1 MCQVCISLEIKAIQF
16 VEFQE
21 FLSQIHVNGLKE
33 INLGISEFVVISVQ
47 LKGSTTKVGIDNT
60 K

>member
-1 MCQVCISLEIKAIQF
+1 MNE
-16 VEFQE
+16 
-21 FLSQIHVNGLKE
+21 LKE